1 MLEDKLLI
9 LKFNR
14 GSREAL
20 QGIYQKYKDD
30 LVTLAAALLIDKNL
44 AEDTVH
50 DVFVS
55 FIESASKFRLT
66 GSLKGY
72 LATCVAN
79 SARNKIKANK
89 RHQAANQEEAGQ
101 TEFSSGPENIAIFGE
116 ELQQLSWA
124 LEQLSFEQREVL
136 ILHSYSGLNFRTIA
150 NQRKVSINTIQGRYR
165 YAMDKLRSLLNSEV
179 QKCDLKKK

>member
-20 QGIYQKYKDD
+20 QAIYEKYKDD
-30 LVTLAAALLIDKNL
+30 LVTLAAALLIDVNL
-44 AEDTVH
+44 AEDVVH

-79 SARNKIKANK
+79 NARNMIKAGK
-89 RHQAANQEEAGQ
+89 RHQAADIDEAKQ
-101 TEFSSGPENIAIFGE
+101 FEYSGNPDNLAIFGE
-116 ELQQLSWA
+116 ELRQLSWA
-124 LEQLSFEQREVL
+124 LEQLPFEQREVL

-150 NQRKVSINTIQGRYR
+150 AQQNVSINTIQGRYR
-165 YAMDKLRSLLNSEV
+165 YGMDKLRSLLNSEV
-179 QKCDLKKK
+179 QKCDLQKK

>member
-20 QGIYQKYKDD
+20 QTIYAKYKDD
-30 LVTLAAALLIDKNL
+30 LVTLAAALLIDVNL
-44 AEDTVH
+44 AEDVVH

-55 FIESASKFRLT
+55 FIESAQKFRLT

-79 SARNKIKANK
+79 NARNKIKAGK
-89 RHQAANQEEAGQ
+89 RHQAANLEEA
-101 TEFSSGPENIAIFGE
+101 EELKYLNGPENRAIFGE
-116 ELQQLSWA
+116 ELRQLSWA
-124 LEQLSFEQREVL
+124 LEQLPFEQREVL
-136 ILHSYSGLNFRTIA
+136 ILHSYSGLKFSTIA
-150 NQRKVSINTIQGRYR
+150 AQQNVSINTIQGRYR
-165 YAMDKLRSLLNSEV
+165 YAIDKLRSLLNSEV
-179 QKCDLKKK
+179 QKCDLQKK

>member
-9 LKFNR
+9 FKFNR

-20 QGIYQKYKDD
+20 QGIYEKYKDD

-44 AEDTVH
+44 AEDVVH

-55 FIESASKFRLT
+55 FIESAQKFRLT

-79 SARNKIKANK
+79 NARNRIKADRIRSK
-89 RHQAANQEEAGQ
+89 ANPNDTNSTG
-101 TEFSSGPENIAIFGE
+101 SSTSPEHRAIFGE
-116 ELQQLSWA
+116 ELARLSSVPP
-124 LEQLSFEQREVL
+124 Q
-136 ILHSYSGLNFRTIA
+136 T
-150 NQRKVSINTIQGRYR
+150 
-165 YAMDKLRSLLNSEV
+165 
-179 QKCDLKKK
+179 C